1 MDGGAWWATV
11 HGVVKSWTQLSHFT
25 SLHFTSLHFT
35 YTSLIHLEFIL
46 ILWNE
51 NYLILEEIQRLV
63 GLEIMYWKNLD
74 NKIFAVFGK

>member
-1 MDGGAWWATV
+1 MGYSPRGREELDT
-11 HGVVKSWTQLSHFT
+11 TEP
-25 SLHFTSLHFT
+25 LHFTSFHFT

>member
-11 HGVVKSWTQLSHFT
+11 HGVAKSRTQLSHFT
-25 SLHFTSLHFT
+25 SLHFT
-35 YTSLIHLEFIL
+35 YTSLVHLEFIL

-51 NYLILEEIQRLV
+51 NYLILEEIQGLV